1 MPAPQEIF
9 ARLLAKPPAYPELTG
24 LQPVEVERG
33 RAVFIMDVGP
43 HHANP
48 MGTVHGGALAT
59 LADSAMG
66 IAYASTLAD
75 DEAFT
80 TLELK
85 INFLKP
91 VWSGRLTAEGRVAKG
106 GKSVGLVTCDVT
118 DASGSLVAFATS
130 TCMTLRGAQAAGR
143 GGLTADAAK

>member
-1 MPAPQEIF
+1 MPAPQEIY

-24 LQPVEVERG
+24 LQPVAVERG

-91 VWSGRLTAEGRVAKG
+91 VWSGLLTAEGKVLKAGRT
-106 GKSVGLVTCDVT
+106 VGLTECRVT
-118 DASGSLVAFATS
+118 DESGSLVAHATS
-130 TCMTLRGAQAAGR
+130 TCMTLRG
-143 GGLTADAAK
+143 DAAKGR

>member
-91 VWSGRLTAEGRVAKG
+91 VWSGRLSAVGTVVKAGRT
-106 GKSVGLVTCDVT
+106 VGLTACDVT
-118 DASGSLVAFATS
+118 DEAGSLVAHATS
-130 TCMTLRGAQAAGR
+130 TCLTLRGEMANGR
-143 GGLTADAAK
+143 